1 MRAMKIA
8 TPPPETIDFHGLPAV
23 RIVSPD
29 GAAAVVTLHGGQLVS
44 WIPAG
49 GRERL
54 FLSERARFA
63 PGQAIRGGVPVIFPQ
78 FADDG
83 PLPRHGFARTA
94 EWSLLDA
101 RVGEGYACATLR
113 LTDSEA
119 TRALWPHPFVAELTV
134 MIEGKRLDVEF
145 EVENTGA
152 DGFSF
157 TAALHSYFNVARADM
172 CRVQG
177 LEGLDYIDRADGGK
191 RKREEVEAM
200 HFEAEVD
207 RVYLRADKPL
217 LLWEPARSLAI
228 ESEGFP
234 DVVLWNPWEEKGD
247 TLPDMAPRAFRD
259 MVCIEAAAV
268 ARPLVLAGGQ
278 RWFGRQ
284 TAIAL

>member
-1 MRAMKIA
+1 MKIA

-23 RIVSPD
+23 RIVNRD
-29 GAAAVVTLHGGQLVS
+29 GAAAVITLQGAQLVS

-54 FLSERARFA
+54 FLSERSHFA
-63 PGQAIRGGVPVIFPQ
+63 AGRAIRGGVPVIFPQ
-78 FADDG
+78 FADGG

-94 EWSLLDA
+94 EWSLADA
-101 RVGEGYACATLR
+101 RLGDGYACATLR
-113 LTDSEA
+113 LTDSAA
-119 TRALWPHPFVAELTV
+119 TRALWPHSFAAELTV
-134 MIEGKRLDVEF
+134 MLEGKRVDLEF

-152 DGFSF
+152 EGFSF

-177 LEGLDYIDRADGGK
+177 LEGLNYIDRADAGK
-191 RKREEVEAM
+191 RKREAAEAL

-207 RVYLRADKPL
+207 RVYLNVDKPL
-217 LLWEPARSLAI
+217 LLWEPARSLAV
-228 ESEGFP
+228 EAEGFP
-234 DVVLWNPWEEKGD
+234 DVVLWNPWQEKSAA
-247 TLPDMAPRAFRD
+247 LPDMTPHGFRE
-259 MVCIEAAAV
+259 MLCIEAAAV
-268 ARPLVLAGGQ
+268 ARPVVLAAGQ